1 MKKYKQNALFRN
13 DSQHN
18 PSLAIHR
25 ETVRALNPEDLALVA
40 AGSSTVL
47 TERPTTT
54 TTGGSAC

>member
-1 MKKYKQNALFRN
+1 MKKHKQ
-13 DSQHN
+13 DSVLRHGSHHST
-18 PSLAIHR
+18 SLSIRR
-25 ETVRALNPEDLALVA
+25 ETVRTLNPEDLALVA